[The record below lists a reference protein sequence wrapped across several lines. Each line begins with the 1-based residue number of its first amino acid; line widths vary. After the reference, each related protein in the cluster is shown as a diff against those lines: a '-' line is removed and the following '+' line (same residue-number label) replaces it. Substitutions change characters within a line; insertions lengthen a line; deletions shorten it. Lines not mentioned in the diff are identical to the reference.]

1 MTTTGMTTMEVKKIN
16 KSNVYSLIYSEKSI
30 SKQMIAQKLNMGLTT
45 VTQNLKIL
53 EEEKLI
59 ERNGYYESTGGRK
72 AQAIQINSN
81 ARISIGVDILKEC
94 VHIVLTNLYGQIL
107 NNITLNLKFDSSDR
121 YFCELGTSIND
132 FIKMNS
138 WDKEIIL
145 GVGIAIQ
152 GIISNDGNN
161 ISYGQILDD
170 TKLNLKDLSKYI
182 PYNCILE
189 HDSKAAAYVE
199 LWNHKNLKDA
209 VVLLLNR
216 NFGSAI
222 IVNREVHQGINMH
235 SGVMEH
241 MCINPE
247 GPLCY
252 CGRKG
257 CLETYCSANS
267 LEKAAGEDLASFLK
281 KVRKNDFHYKEIWN
295 EYLNNLAS
303 AIRNLNVILDC
314 NIIIS
319 GFLAPYLI
327 QDDIDYVYEK
337 VAASLPFP
345 IADNFIKLS
354 HHGELAPAIGGALI
368 FVDKFLK
375 TI

>member
-161 ISYGQILDD
+161 IS
-170 TKLNLKDLSKYI
+170 
-182 PYNCILE
+182 
-189 HDSKAAAYVE
+189 V
-199 LWNHKNLKDA
+199 
-209 VVLLLNR
+209 
-216 NFGSAI
+216 
-222 IVNREVHQGINMH
+222 
-235 SGVMEH
+235 
-241 MCINPE
+241 
-247 GPLCY
+247 
-252 CGRKG
+252 
-257 CLETYCSANS
+257 
-267 LEKAAGEDLASFLK
+267 
-281 KVRKNDFHYKEIWN
+281 
-295 EYLNNLAS
+295 
-303 AIRNLNVILDC
+303 
-314 NIIIS
+314 
-319 GFLAPYLI
+319 
-327 QDDIDYVYEK
+327 
-337 VAASLPFP
+337 
-345 IADNFIKLS
+345 
-354 HHGELAPAIGGALI
+354 
-368 FVDKFLK
+368 
-375 TI
+375 